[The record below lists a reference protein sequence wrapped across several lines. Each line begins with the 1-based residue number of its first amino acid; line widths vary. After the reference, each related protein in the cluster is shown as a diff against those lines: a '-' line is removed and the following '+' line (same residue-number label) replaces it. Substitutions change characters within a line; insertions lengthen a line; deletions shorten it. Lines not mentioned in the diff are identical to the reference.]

1 MHQKCEIFKVLH
13 CENAIFRFISG
24 CKLRQRR
31 LLEAKRSCGNI
42 IEVRTI
48 LALMLPLHCSRVN
61 TVVFCL
67 HDQIR
72 DDHLGVWLFTDTST
86 TKGGGGEEGAK
97 LTC

>member
-1 MHQKCEIFKVLH
+1 MQFFVSFPAANCASDGFYWLNVPVHV
-13 CENAIFRFISG
+13 AI
-24 CKLRQRR
+24 
-31 LLEAKRSCGNI
+31 LLL
-42 IEVRTI
+42 VRTI

>member
-1 MHQKCEIFKVLH
+1 
-13 CENAIFRFISG
+13 
-24 CKLRQRR
+24 
-31 LLEAKRSCGNI
+31 
-42 IEVRTI
+42 
-48 LALMLPLHCSRVN
+48 MLPLHCSRVN

-97 LTC
+97 LTCSPPPPRNRGEYSSIKKKKETPTDGRKFQSI